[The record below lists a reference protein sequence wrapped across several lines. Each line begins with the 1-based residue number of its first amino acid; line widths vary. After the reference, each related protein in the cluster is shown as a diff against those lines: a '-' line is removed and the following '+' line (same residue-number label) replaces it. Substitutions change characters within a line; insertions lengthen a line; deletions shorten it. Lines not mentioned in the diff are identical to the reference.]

1 LTVRKSSRMW
11 RIWARA
17 LGDKAYSSKRH
28 SDQVAIVR
36 TLIFLSYLTTNV
48 FIVAGVIKHW
58 GDSRPVS
65 NAISSQVE
73 CATGGESIGVLGE

>member
-1 LTVRKSSRMW
+1 MW

-17 LGDKAYSSKRH
+17 LGDKPYRSKRH

-48 FIVAGVIKHW
+48 FIVAGVIRHW
-58 GDSRPVS
+58 GNPGPLP

-73 CATGGESIGVLGE
+73 CTPSSESIGVLGE

>member
-1 LTVRKSSRMW
+1 MW

-17 LGDKAYSSKRH
+17 LGDKPYRSKRH

-48 FIVAGVIKHW
+48 FIVAGVIRHW
-58 GDSRPVS
+58 GNPRPLP
-65 NAISSQVE
+65 NAIPSQVE
-73 CATGGESIGVLGE
+73 CTTSNESIGVPGE